1 MDLIYNSKKI
11 ADINIGNR
19 VLKVDA
25 LIWKKDPFI
34 GVSIST
40 EGEWNDFATKINNGT
55 IVAGTNARLLKDI
68 RFSDNAIA
76 QIGTL
81 QTPYSGIFDG
91 KNHTVEV
98 NRNVNTSDPL
108 GLFGKIKNA
117 TIKNIMRRGNNV
129 NLSSKSVTVGIVAYV
144 ENSTVENC
152 HNFGNI
158 SCPNSNEYTAGIAG
172 LMSSGIITKCGNLGN
187 IEALNNVTGI
197 LANAGEHLLANGD
210 IRISQCYNKGI
221 LSGLGNDFY
230 NMSGILTWNNKTRSV
245 IIEDCYNAATF
256 NNTRDCVGGIVAND
270 FSGSINIYRTYNT
283 VTINSTGGLGIGGG
297 IIGKGSNNAYRSN
310 YYINSCSNG
319 VGSGRNNHDGLHSI
333 STSDFANVNTFTR
346 DGDSF
351 DFINVWEMDES
362 KGYPVLRNNREK

>member
-1 MDLIYNSKKI
+1 MDLIYDSKKI

-55 IVAGTNARLLKDI
+55 IAAGTNARLLKDI

-81 QTPYSGIFDG
+81 QTPYCGIFDG
-91 KNHTVEV
+91 KNHMVEV

-117 TIKNIMRRGNNV
+117 TIKNIMRRGNTINQGR
-129 NLSSKSVTVGIVAYV
+129 NSNIGNIVGDV
-144 ENSTVENC
+144 ENGIIENC
-152 HNFGNI
+152 HNFGNV
-158 SCPNSNEYTAGIAG
+158 SCPYNSESNGGIVG
-172 LMSSGIITKCGNLGN
+172 KITSGSVLKCSNLGN
-187 IEALNNVTGI
+187 INAPNEVSGIISHIYPSSLVNVFECY
-197 LANAGEHLLANGD
+197 NAGIIELSGPNGD
-210 IRISQCYNKGI
+210 YYNMGAIVSTLNVGTAAVIIKDCYNKGT
-221 LSGLGNDFY
+221 L
-230 NMSGILTWNNKTRSV
+230 
-245 IIEDCYNAATF
+245 
-256 NNTRDCVGGIVAND
+256 NNTRDFVGGIVGND
-270 FSGSINIYRTYNT
+270 FVSKAELYRNFNIKTVNAVGSM
-283 VTINSTGGLGIGGG
+283 VGGG
-297 IIGKGSNNAYRSN
+297 IIGRGSNNAYRSN
-310 YYINSCSNG
+310 YYINSCSKG